1 MTNWHSETM
10 LINET
15 NPTILPYDQA
25 IDAASDC
32 RKSDPEWKYT
42 VEIEARTGL
51 AKIALYDENAVKL
64 GYL

>member
-1 MTNWHSETM
+1 M

-15 NPTILPYDQA
+15 NPTLLPYDQA

-32 RKSDPEWKYT
+32 FKSDPDWNYT

-51 AKIALYDENAVKL
+51 AKIAVYDENGVKL
-64 GYL
+64 GYI

>member
-1 MTNWHSETM
+1 M

-51 AKIALYDENAVKL
+51 ARSRSMTKMQLN
-64 GYL
+64 